1 VTGARYIVRF
11 DDICPTMNWRVWQR
25 IEALIDRH
33 GIKPIMAVVPD
44 NRDPMLAVDA
54 PASDFWPRVR
64 RWQAAGW
71 TIALH
76 GHQHVYTTRDAGLVG
91 INPYGEFAGLPRSQ
105 QAAKLKQ
112 ALSIFAAEGVRAD
125 AWVAPAHSF
134 DATTVELLLDV
145 GIRVVSDG
153 FYPRAVCHLGAV
165 WVPQQLWRFRPMPA
179 GLWTVCHHHNG
190 YDDTA
195 IENFAR
201 QIAVHAEQI
210 VALPAPAELDAAPRR
225 GVADMAFAAAWRA
238 ALRLKHARPP
248 A

>member
-1 VTGARYIVRF
+1 MTARYLVRF
-11 DDICPTMNWRVWQR
+11 DDICPTMNWRVWGR
-25 IEALIDRH
+25 IEALLERH
-33 GIKPIMAVVPD
+33 GVKPIMAVVPD

-54 PASDFWPRVR
+54 PAVDFWPRVR

-76 GHQHVYTTRDAGLVG
+76 GHQHLYTSRDGGIVG
-91 INPYGEFAGLPRSQ
+91 INAFSEFAGLPRSQ
-105 QAAKLKQ
+105 QAAKLEQ

-134 DATTVELLLDV
+134 DATTIELLLGA

-153 FYPRAVCHLGAV
+153 FYPRAVRHLGAV

-190 YDDTA
+190 YDDSA
-195 IENFAR
+195 MQGFER
-201 QIAVHAEQI
+201 QIALHSAQI

-225 GVADMAFAAAWRA
+225 GIADMAFAAAWRA
-238 ALRLKHARPP
+238 ALRFRRTRAPT
-248 A
+248 